1 MWEAIAEEQPEWPAH
16 IHGDE
21 VLTWGEFSDRS
32 DALAAGLVAA
42 GPDAGGLASQ
52 SRVAVN
58 LVGGAPLLETYFA
71 AFKAGLTPVDVSI
84 DLPPE
89 ALADLYLAAGVE
101 AVVFEARFAWALAA
115 IKPRLTGVR
124 RWIVVAQP
132 GWPSPE
138 WAEDYETL
146 AAAAPCRR
154 PYFADWDRSPDDCV
168 LSYGPDSAGG
178 LTVQAWRQEE
188 LFAAAEVAA
197 GGLLKARPV
206 ATASGAARRVARSGP
221 RRPMF
226 LSEGVLAHGGDMT
239 QPFAALNLGGTV
251 IAVLPGGFVE
261 EWKQRCFGDRG
272 ALLTSGCSTAAA
284 MLEACGAAKQAGRA
298 IAAPALAP
306 TAQSEVTVL

>member
-16 IHGDE
+16 ICGDE
-21 VLTWGEFSDRS
+21 VLTWGEFSARS
-32 DALAAGLVAA
+32 DALAEGLVAA
-42 GPDAGGLASQ
+42 GLGAQ

-58 LVGGAPLLETYFA
+58 LIGGAPLLETYFA
-71 AFKAGLTPVDVSI
+71 AFKAGLTPVAVSI

-101 AVVFEARFAWALAA
+101 AVIFEARFAWALAA
-115 IKPRLTGVR
+115 IRANLPGVR

-132 GWPSPE
+132 GWPSPG

-154 PYFADWDRSPDDCV
+154 PYVADWDRSPDDCV
-168 LSYGPDSAGG
+168 LSYGPDGPDGAGS
-178 LTVQAWRQEE
+178 LTVQTWRQEE
-188 LFAAAEVAA
+188 LFTACEAAA
-197 GGLLKARPV
+197 GSLLKARPV

-226 LSEGVLAHGGDMT
+226 LSEGVLTHGGDII

-261 EWKQRCFGDRG
+261 DWKQRCFGDRG

-284 MLEACGAAKQAGRA
+284 MLEACGTAKEAERA
-298 IAAPALAP
+298 LTALAVEP
-306 TAQSEVTVL
+306 EARSDLSAF